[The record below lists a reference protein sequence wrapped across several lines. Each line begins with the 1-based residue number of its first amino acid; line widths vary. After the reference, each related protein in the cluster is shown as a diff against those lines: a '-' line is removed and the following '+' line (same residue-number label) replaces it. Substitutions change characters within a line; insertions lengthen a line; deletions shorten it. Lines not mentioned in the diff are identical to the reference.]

1 MPVSCHPVVKT
12 AILVLAYTLGGC
24 SYLGIGDDDAS
35 ASGDDPPAPPRVEAI
50 IEGLD
55 ERQERNVRAYLELLE
70 ERCDAPEWR
79 IRRRFA
85 AADGEIGRALRALG
99 HYQPQIEKSLQREES
114 CWQARFSVTPGPQ
127 VVMESV
133 QVAIDGEASAD
144 PAFTAL
150 LEDLPLKTG
159 EPLDHGAYESTKR
172 KLESLAAE
180 RGYRDATLTQHE
192 LAVDP
197 DAVTARALLRLDS
210 GPRFR
215 LGEVVIEQ
223 HALDDDV
230 VRRLLDYTPG
240 QDYSADRLHRLDRA
254 LSESG
259 YFSSVDVRADPAAAQ
274 DLTVPITVRAE
285 PRKRHLYSAGAGFAT
300 DVGPRVR
307 LGYENRRINRRGH
320 RLTARLRASMVEQDL
335 TTEYQIPLENPQS
348 EWLTFSAAAVRAQ
361 TDTFDTTAIRLG
373 ARATH
378 LRFGNWLETA
388 FIEASRE
395 NFEIGATR
403 DTSTFL
409 LPGVSYARTKSDG
422 ALRTEHGWRLFAEI
436 KGGAEGFGSDTSLLR
451 ARLAGDWV
459 TTLPWRGRIITRAEL
474 GALASGD
481 FDKLP
486 PSLRFFAGGD
496 NSVRGYEFDT
506 LGPRDATGQV
516 IGGRYLAVASLE
528 YEHPIR
534 GAWSAATFVDAG
546 NAFDNEFSEDIKLGV
561 GVGLRWQ
568 SPVGPVR
575 VDLAHPLNDDG
586 DTLVRLHLRVGPDL

>member
-1 MPVSCHPVVKT
+1 MF
-12 AILVLAYTLGGC
+12 VLASALGGC
-24 SYLGIGDDDAS
+24 GHLGLGKDEN
-35 ASGDDPPAPPRVEAI
+35 ASGDDRSGPPRAKATI
-50 IEGLD
+50 DGLD
-55 ERQERNVRAYLELLE
+55 APQERNVRAYLGLLE
-70 ERCDAPEWR
+70 EPCDAPEWR
-79 IRRRFA
+79 MRRRLA
-85 AADGEIGRALRALG
+85 DADGEIGRALRALG
-99 HYQPQIEKSLQREES
+99 RYQPQIDDKRLEQEDQ
-114 CWQARFSVTPGPQ
+114 CWRAHFNVTPGPQ
-127 VVMESV
+127 VVMDAV
-133 QVAIDGEASAD
+133 QITVDGEADSD

-150 LEDLPLKTG
+150 LEALPLAAG
-159 EPLDHGAYESTKR
+159 QPLDHGAYERTKR
-172 KLESLAAE
+172 RLESLAAE
-180 RGYRDATLTQHE
+180 RGYRDARLTEHE
-192 LAVDP
+192 LIVDP
-197 DAVTARALLRLDS
+197 DAGTARATLRLVS
-210 GPRFR
+210 GPRYR
-215 LGEVVIEQ
+215 LGELTLDQ
-223 HALDDDV
+223 HVLDEDV
-230 VRRLLDYTPG
+230 VRRLLEYSPG
-240 QDYSADRLHRLDRA
+240 QAYSADRLHQLDRA
-254 LSESG
+254 LSDSG
-259 YFSSVDVRADPAAAQ
+259 YFSAVDVRADPAAAQ
-274 DLTVPITVRAE
+274 DLSVPITVQAE

-320 RLTARLRASMVEQDL
+320 RINARLRASLVEQDL
-335 TTEYQIPLENPQS
+335 TTEYQIPLEHPQS
-348 EWLTFSAAAVRAQ
+348 EWLTFSAAAVRAE
-361 TDTFDTTAIRLG
+361 TDTFDSTAFKLG

-378 LRFGNWLETA
+378 LRFGGWLETA

-422 ALRTEHGWRLFAEI
+422 ALRTAHGWRLFAEI
-436 KGGAEGFGSDTSLLR
+436 KGGAEGVGSDTSLLR
-451 ARLAGDWV
+451 ARLAADWV
-459 TTLPWRGRIITRAEL
+459 TTLPWRGRIISRAEA
-474 GALASGD
+474 GALTSGD

-534 GAWSAATFVDAG
+534 GAWSAATFIDAG
-546 NAFDNEFSEDIKLGV
+546 NAFDDDFSQDIKLGV

-568 SPVGPVR
+568 SPIGPVR

>member
-1 MPVSCHPVVKT
+1 MSVFCHPVVK
-12 AILVLAYTLGGC
+12 AAMLVLVSTLGGC
-24 SYLGIGDDDAS
+24 SYLGIGDDDTV
-35 ASGDDPPAPPRVEAI
+35 SGDGQPATPRVEAI
-50 IEGLD
+50 VEGLD
-55 ERQERNVRAYLELLE
+55 SRQERNVRAYLGLLE
-70 ERCDAPEWR
+70 EACDAPEWR
-79 IRRRFA
+79 VRRRFA
-85 AADGEIGRALRALG
+85 ASDGEIGQALRALG
-99 HYQPQIEKSLQREES
+99 HYQPQVDKSLEREES
-114 CWQARFSVTPGPQ
+114 CWQARFSVTPGPR
-127 VVMESV
+127 VVMDAV
-133 QVAIDGEASAD
+133 QITIDGEASAD

-150 LEDLPLKTG
+150 LDELPLKSG
-159 EPLDHGAYESTKR
+159 EPLDHGNYERTKR
-172 KLESLAAE
+172 RLESLAAE
-180 RGYRDATLTQHE
+180 RGYRDARLSQHE
-192 LAVDP
+192 LAVNP
-197 DAVTARALLRLDS
+197 DAGTARASLRLDS
-210 GPRFR
+210 GPRYR
-215 LGEVVIEQ
+215 LGEVVLAQ
-223 HALDDDV
+223 DTLDEDV
-230 VRRLLDYTPG
+230 VLRLMDYTPG
-240 QDYSADRLHRLDRA
+240 QAYSADRLHQLDRA
-254 LSESG
+254 LSDSG
-259 YFSSVDVRADPAAAQ
+259 YYSSVDVRADPAAAQ
-274 DLTVPITVRAE
+274 DLIVPVTVQAE

-320 RLTARLRASMVEQDL
+320 RFNARLRASLVEQNL
-335 TTEYQIPLENPQS
+335 TTEYQIPLEHPQS
-348 EWLTFSAAAVRAQ
+348 EWLTFSAAVVREE
-361 TDTFDTTAIRLG
+361 TDTFDSTALRLG

-378 LRFGNWLETA
+378 LRFGGWLETA

-422 ALRTEHGWRLFAEI
+422 ALRTARGWRLFAEI
-436 KGGAEGFGSDTSLLR
+436 KGGAEGFGSDTSLIR
-451 ARLAGDWV
+451 ARLAADWV
-459 TTLPWRGRIITRAEL
+459 TTLPWRGRIITRAEA

-496 NSVRGYEFDT
+496 NSVRGYELDT

-534 GAWSAATFVDAG
+534 GAWSAASFVDAG